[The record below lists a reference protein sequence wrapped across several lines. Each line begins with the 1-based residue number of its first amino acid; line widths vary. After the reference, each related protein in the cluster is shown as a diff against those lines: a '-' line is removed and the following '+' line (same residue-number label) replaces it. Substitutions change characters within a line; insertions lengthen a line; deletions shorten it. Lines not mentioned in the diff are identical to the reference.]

1 MRRQVGFFMAILG
14 LVVALAVPSVFA
26 HHAGG
31 GITLAG
37 AWVRETLP
45 GKDITAGFFTLAND
59 GEQDAL
65 IGVVCDAATTV
76 ELHRMAH
83 ENGQMKMEQVK
94 EIVLPSHGEVKLEPG
109 GLHLMLFGVREP
121 LVAGKTV
128 KLTLTFRN
136 AQPQT
141 IEVPVRALD
150 GKK

>member
-1 MRRQVGFFMAILG
+1 MHRQVGFFLAIFG
-14 LVVALAVPSVFA
+14 LVLAAAAPSVFA

-31 GITLAG
+31 GITLAD
-37 AWVRETLP
+37 AWLRETLP
-45 GKDITAGFFTLAND
+45 GKNISAGFLTLAND

-65 IGVVCDAATTV
+65 IGVACDAASTV
-76 ELHRMAH
+76 ELHRMVH
-83 ENGQMKMEQVK
+83 DNGQMKMEQVK

-128 KLTLTFRN
+128 KLTLTFRH

-141 IEVPVRALD
+141 IEVPIRALD

>member
-1 MRRQVGFFMAILG
+1 MRRQVGFFLAIFG
-14 LVVALAVPSVFA
+14 LMVAAAPCVFA
-26 HHAGG
+26 QDAGG
-31 GITLAG
+31 GIALSG

-45 GKDITAGFFTLAND
+45 GKDITAGFLTLAND

-65 IGVVCDAATTV
+65 IGVECDAASTV

-94 EIVLPSHGEVKLEPG
+94 EIVLPSQGEVKLEPG
-109 GLHLMLFGVREP
+109 GLHLMFFGVREP

-128 KLTLTFRN
+128 KLTLTFRH
-136 AQPQT
+136 AKPQT

>member
-1 MRRQVGFFMAILG
+1 MRRQVGIFLAIFG
-14 LVVALAVPSVFA
+14 LVVAVTAPCVFA

-37 AWVRETLP
+37 AWLRETLP
-45 GKDITAGFFTLAND
+45 GKNISAGFLTLAND

-65 IGVVCDAATTV
+65 IGVACDAASTV
-76 ELHRMAH
+76 ELHRMVH
-83 ENGQMKMEQVK
+83 DNGQMKMEQVK

-109 GLHLMLFGVREP
+109 GLHLMLFGVHEP
-121 LVAGKTV
+121 LLAGKTV
-128 KLTLTFRN
+128 KLTFTFRQ
-136 AQPQT
+136 AKPQT